1 MVKVVDLVPGKWR
14 AARGAAR
21 GARHPR
27 NNYDDKLRACREH
40 VQLLSP
46 RPSPSAH
53 LWLSVKLKAGTTES
67 VSSESLISSLMK
79 TGPDP
84 AMAELIS
91 ETDGRCYC
99 VWCCDDWRGVW
110 RGVNLSPGEMLR
122 TPDQS
127 HDEDV

>member
-1 MVKVVDLVPGKWR
+1 M
-14 AARGAAR
+14 
-21 GARHPR
+21 
-27 NNYDDKLRACREH
+27 H

-91 ETDGRCYC
+91 ETDCGCYC
-99 VWCCDDWRGVW
+99 VV
-110 RGVNLSPGEMLR
+110 L
-122 TPDQS
+122 
-127 HDEDV
+127 